1 MRVTFCGHA
10 EIADYDTI
18 RQWVSD
24 VADDL
29 IAAGA
34 DSFYLGGYGAF
45 DSLCA
50 SVLRQKK
57 RQAPQLEIVLVLPY
71 LDSNMMT
78 EGYDRTVYPP
88 LETVPKRFA
97 ILKRNE
103 WMADSADTVVAYVT
117 HGWGGAAKTLAYAKR
132 RKKKIILY
140 PDRSETDMTS
150 RTV

>member
-1 MRVTFCGHA
+1 MRVTFCGHS
-10 EIADYDTI
+10 EIAQFNEV
-18 RQWVSD
+18 RQWLSAVT
-24 VADDL
+24 DDL

-50 SVLRQKK
+50 AVLWQKK
-57 RQAPQLEIVLVLPY
+57 RQTPHIEIVLVLPY
-71 LDSNMMT
+71 LDSNMPT
-78 EGYDRTVYPP
+78 EDYDRTVYPP
-88 LETVPKRFA
+88 LEAVPRRFA

-103 WMADSADTVVAYVT
+103 WMTDSADMVVAYVT

-140 PDRSETDMTS
+140 PNRSETDMTFG
-150 RTV
+150 TL

>member
-10 EIADYDTI
+10 EIADYDTV
-18 RQWVSD
+18 RQWLSD

-45 DSLCA
+45 DFLCA

-57 RQAPQLEIVLVLPY
+57 RQSPQIEIVLVLPY

-103 WMADSADTVVAYVT
+103 WRADSADTVVAYVT
-117 HGWGGAAKTLAYAKR
+117 HGWGGAAKTLAYAKQ

>member
-10 EIADYDTI
+10 EIADYDAV
-18 RQWVSD
+18 RQWLSD

-57 RQAPQLEIVLVLPY
+57 RQAPQIEIVLVLPY
-71 LDSNMMT
+71 LDSNMIT
-78 EGYDRTVYPP
+78 EGYSFLLGSKSSSPHSLQRSKVD
-88 LETVPKRFA
+88 
-97 ILKRNE
+97 
-103 WMADSADTVVAYVT
+103 
-117 HGWGGAAKTLAYAKR
+117 AKR
-132 RKKKIILY
+132 SKNR
-140 PDRSETDMTS
+140 
-150 RTV
+150 